1 MKNKLLLV
9 VIILLI
15 PVAVFIKNND
25 VENEYQE
32 EKKIKVN
39 LSKNNQLY
47 ELNLNDYL
55 IGVVGQEMPASFNY
69 EALKAQAVA
78 SRTFAYNYL
87 NDDTININD
96 GAQHYISKEEMLNK
110 WENDYDKYYNIIKN
124 AVLET
129 DNEVI
134 KYNNSI
140 IKSYYYAISNGK
152 SEDSLEVFN
161 EEYPYLQVVDSN
173 FDEGVKNFEVTT
185 TFTYENFCLLLSINP
200 CNVLISNIVKDNSD
214 RVSSININDKKYSGI
229 EIRKILGLRSTD
241 FKIILGD
248 DNIDIITKGY
258 GHGVGMS
265 QYGANYLANS
275 GHNYQEILKY
285 YYKDVEIEKILV

>member
-15 PVAVFIKNND
+15 PVAVFIKNKE

-32 EKKIKVN
+32 EKVIKVN

-87 NDDTININD
+87 NDVTINISD

-124 AVLET
+124 AVFET

-173 FDEGVKNFEVTT
+173 FDEGVKNFEFSTE
-185 TFTYENFCLLLSINP
+185 FTYENFCLLLSINP
-200 CNVLISNIVKDNSD
+200 CKVLISDIVRDNSD

-241 FKIILGD
+241 FKINLGD
-248 DNIDIITKGY
+248 KNIEIITKGY

-265 QYGANYLANS
+265 QYGANYLANN
-275 GHNYQEILKY
+275 GYNYQDILKY
-285 YYKDVEIEKILV
+285 YYKDVEIEKY